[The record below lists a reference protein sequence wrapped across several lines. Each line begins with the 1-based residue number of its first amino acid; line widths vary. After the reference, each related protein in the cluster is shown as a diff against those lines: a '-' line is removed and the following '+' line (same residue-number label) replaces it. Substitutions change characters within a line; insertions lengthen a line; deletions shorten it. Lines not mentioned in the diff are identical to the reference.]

1 MNRKNEPF
9 KLSFIKVNAYGEK
22 SMEKLIRKQD
32 WLYENAGMDWRDGL
46 LLGNGELG
54 VAAYAPSH
62 LEWVVNKVDVFD
74 PTVEKGLLEK
84 MIPHAEFLR
93 RIRRMNP
100 KNTLFLRE
108 LEKARTEQPE
118 NIRNTLSAAVL
129 RLRFWRGIGWSAP
142 AVPRTSQHLSLYD
155 GILHEQMEA
164 HRFHPR
170 LRMFVPRENG
180 LFCLRITEPEYRDR
194 CHILELVRPPN
205 EILEPPVWKSGA
217 SSLSF
222 LQKLPGG
229 ESSYAVCAFFVPKN
243 GGSEAAPS
251 LRQGVW
257 AEMTQ
262 SGDADLFLA
271 VKTSYEAADPL
282 SAAEKEAA
290 EAAEKTFDVLEREHL
305 AWWHHYW
312 DNAYADFGKYHSVQ
326 KYFTFGLYAL
336 ACSFGKAP
344 MPGLNGLS
352 YGPLGEQ
359 IPGVGCQGYTHD
371 QNAQIPSMPFGPL
384 NRTEFIRV
392 LADTYLN
399 ARETLREHTRRL
411 FGCGGIFLP
420 LAANQL
426 GMEYPTRAYRYTLCG
441 SAYTG
446 LVLSMAWRY
455 SRDETLLRE
464 KIYPLLREFA
474 EFYTGIL
481 QKGGDGVYHLD
492 WSVTPEIFTLTRD
505 ETATLSML
513 KVCLETLVEAA
524 ALLHTDADRLP
535 LWKDILAHYPEIAR
549 TPSGAFWCGPDVPFD
564 HYFYGGHIL
573 YPFFPAAITQD
584 LKGARKTLELINRDA
599 IERSFAD
606 RSGQRHMNHEWSQFL
621 TTAARLRAGDRA
633 GGWNGLQRFLELFAK
648 ENGLFSHD
656 PILIADP
663 AETEKNER
671 KYASRLRRG
680 RRWCDGSLLT
690 DDNPEVPHPMCAT
703 PNPNA
708 KRLAPAVL
716 EGTSAFLFLAAE
728 TLLQSHGGILRL
740 FPGVPGD
747 FSGSLDRFL
756 AEGAFEVSAKMK
768 NGKTVSVRI
777 HSLRGGTVR
786 LENPFG
792 KLPRVLLRTLKKGE
806 SVTLTEKNARALKK
820 NFFLLAGPSKTP

>member
-1 MNRKNEPF
+1 MLK
-9 KLSFIKVNAYGEK
+9 K
-22 SMEKLIRKQD
+22 STEKLIRKQD
-32 WLYENAGMDWRDGL
+32 WIYDDAGADWRDGL
-46 LLGNGELG
+46 LLGNGNLG
-54 VAAYAPSH
+54 VVACAPSH

-93 RIRRMNP
+93 RTQRMNP
-100 KNTLFLRE
+100 KNTLFLGE
-108 LEKARTEQPE
+108 LEKAPMEQRE
-118 NIRNTLSAAVL
+118 SIRSTLSAAIL
-129 RLRFWRGIGWSAP
+129 RLRFWHGIGWSAP
-142 AVPRTSQHLSLYD
+142 SVPRTSQRLSLYD

-164 HRFHPR
+164 HRFHPH
-170 LRMFVPRENG
+170 LRMFVPRG
-180 LFCLRITEPEYRDR
+180 SGVFCVRIAEPECRDR
-194 CHILELVRPPN
+194 CHILELIRPPN
-205 EILEPPVWKSGA
+205 TILEPPVWKSGT
-217 SSLSF
+217 SSVSF

-229 ESSYAVCAFFVPKN
+229 ESSYAVCVLFVPRN
-243 GGSEAAPS
+243 GGSEGAAS
-251 LRQGVW
+251 LLQNGW
-257 AEMTQ
+257 AELAQ
-262 SGDADLFLA
+262 SGDADLFLS
-271 VKTSYEAADPL
+271 VKTSYESADPL
-282 SAAEKEAA
+282 SAARKEVV
-290 EAAEKTFDVLEREHL
+290 EAAEKTFDTLEKEHL
-305 AWWHHYW
+305 DWWHNYW
-312 DNAYADFGKYHSVQ
+312 DNAYADFGKYRSVQ
-326 KYFTFGLYAL
+326 KYFTFGLYSI

-384 NRTEFIRV
+384 NRTDFIRV

-399 ARETLREHTRRL
+399 ARETFREHTRRL

-420 LAANQL
+420 LATNQL
-426 GMEYPTRAYRYTLCG
+426 GMEYPTRSYRYTLCG

-446 LVLSMAWRY
+446 LILSMVWRY

-464 KIYPLLREFA
+464 KIYPLLREFV
-474 EFYTGIL
+474 EFYMGIMR
-481 QKGGDGVYHLD
+481 KGEDGVYHLD

-505 ETATLSML
+505 ETATVSML
-513 KVCLETLVEAA
+513 KVCLETLTEAA
-524 ALLHTDADRLP
+524 GILQTDADRLP
-535 LWKDILAHYPEIAR
+535 LWKDMLTHYPSISR

-573 YPFFPAAITQD
+573 YPFFPAAVTQD
-584 LKGARKTLELINRDA
+584 LKGARKTLELIDGDA

-606 RSGQRHMNHEWSQFL
+606 RTGQMHMNHEWSQFL
-621 TTAARLRAGDRA
+621 TTAARLRTGDRA

-671 KYASRLRRG
+671 KNASKLHRG
-680 RRWCDGSLLT
+680 RRWCDGNVLT
-690 DDNPEVPHPMCAT
+690 DDNPEVPHPTCVT

-716 EGTSAFLFLAAE
+716 EGASAFLFLAAE

-740 FPGVPGD
+740 FPGVPDD
-747 FSGSLDRFL
+747 FTGSFDRFL
-756 AEGAFEVSAKMK
+756 AEGGFEVSAKMK
-768 NGKTVSVRI
+768 KGKIQSVRI
-777 HSLRGGTVR
+777 HALHGGTVR

-792 KLPRVLLRTLKKGE
+792 KQPQVLIRTLKKND
-806 SVTLTEKNARALKK
+806 SVTFKDESIPSPRKTVRAE
-820 NFFLLAGPSKTP
+820 